1 MTEKERQDY
10 NKLNHEGKEA
20 YDRDVQNILIVLIVS
35 TYLKPNGDYY
45 K

>member
-10 NKLNHEGKEA
+10 NKLTHDGKEA
-20 YDRDVQNILIVLIVS
+20 YDRDVQ
-35 TYLKPNGDYY
+35 KHGGYY